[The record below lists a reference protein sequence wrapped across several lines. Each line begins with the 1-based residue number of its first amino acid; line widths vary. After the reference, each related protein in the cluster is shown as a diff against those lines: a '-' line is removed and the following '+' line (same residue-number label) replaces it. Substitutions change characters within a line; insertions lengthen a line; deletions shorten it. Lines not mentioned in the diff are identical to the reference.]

1 MAITYLRA
9 NSALDPDG
17 RYVTE
22 HGEEAARAYAVA
34 MAAAFVLESILVGFL
49 VCLCRCRR
57 AYLGHRTNKA
67 LLCAQLHTSY
77 VAHVAVKDAQ
87 AMAHESPITFSRTAI
102 HLVGAERNEDAATVL
117 IPVCGCMCS
126 QRSADNIMYNDV
138 SPSPA
143 RTRGSHHS
151 QPRAPAHGRKAS
163 GSGAAAR
170 VRGLAL
176 RTDVEL
182 GTLTSGYVSHESLS
196 DSDDSD
202 FGAPNTAGSFS
213 SRVGLRTASGHSI
226 GVTAIPRHPS
236 LTSGSVARQHGQPS
250 PQPTSRH
257 SSFRSADRHGSVR
270 SVDRHSRMPA
280 SARGSMQS
288 MDSSR
293 DTQGLFN
300 DAPEPLVINS
310 SVRSMGSRHTSM
322 RSEQPLSPDDMNSVR
337 FAQDASVRDDG
348 STARLGSAA
357 GSVGQSSPR
366 RVLLGR
372 DSPRSHRS
380 RGSAASRRRA
390 AARASA
396 RSSSLRAR
404 RDDGAV
410 PASDRR
416 QTIDWGDVGGGT
428 RSGQQASS
436 SPGVRFGS
444 AASFQAGEASAS
456 VVRNGSN
463 MFGGNG

>member
-1 MAITYLRA
+1 MRSNQDTTPLRR
-9 NSALDPDG
+9 SSL
-17 RYVTE
+17 
-22 HGEEAARAYAVA
+22 
-34 MAAAFVLESILVGFL
+34 
-49 VCLCRCRR
+49 CLR
-57 AYLGHRTNKA
+57 
-67 LLCAQLHTSY
+67 
-77 VAHVAVKDAQ
+77 
-87 AMAHESPITFSRTAI
+87 
-102 HLVGAERNEDAATVL
+102 
-117 IPVCGCMCS
+117 VCGYGCGCACAFS

-151 QPRAPAHGRKAS
+151 KPRAPAHGRKLS

-176 RTDVEL
+176 RTDMEL
-182 GTLTSGYVSHESLS
+182 GTLASGYVSHESLS

-202 FGAPNTAGSFS
+202 FGAPNTAASFS
-213 SRVGLRTASGHSI
+213 SRVGLRTASGNSI

-236 LTSGSVARQHGQPS
+236 LTSGGAARQHSHRS

-257 SSFRSADRHGSVR
+257 SSFRSADPHGSVR
-270 SVDRHSRMPA
+270 SVDRHSRMPV

-300 DAPEPLVINS
+300 DAPEPLVING
-310 SVRSMGSRHTSM
+310 SVRSMNSRRTSM

-348 STARLGSAA
+348 STVRLGSAA
-357 GSVGQSSPR
+357 GSLGQPSPGR
-366 RVLLGR
+366 LLSR

-396 RSSSLRAR
+396 RSNSVRSR
-404 RDDGAV
+404 RDDEALSARRAGESSSARRLPV
-410 PASDRR
+410 DRR
-416 QTIDWGDVGGGT
+416 HEAGGG
-428 RSGQQASS
+428 RGAGQASS
-436 SPGVRFGS
+436 TSVLVRHG
-444 AASFQAGEASAS
+444 GK
-456 VVRNGSN
+456 
-463 MFGGNG
+463 MFGDG